1 MKRFIA
7 VLFVLQNLFSSLS
20 AQSEAGAIFL
30 LIAPGARAGGMGEAQ
45 VAVAND
51 AYASYWNP
59 AGLGFLKGSDAALMH
74 VNWLPNL
81 ADDLYYEF
89 LAFKQPIG
97 YGTVGGHLIYLN
109 LGEQQGMDEFG
120 NATETFKSMM
130 WAASAS
136 YGAKLT
142 STSSIG
148 LNLNI
153 TPSSSSNKI
162 LLLFSATIDT
172 EASGRQ
178 GDITIWREI
187 SSSNVAIN
195 GNGFMQIYNSAGR
208 NVSSGTFNY
217 YDSPSTTNQILY
229 RIALRSN
236 TGTQL
241 NVGANTGG
249 NVTLTAIEVDA

>member
-1 MKRFIA
+1 MPFTTLDLSKQSGTSLPSSIVTA
-7 VLFVLQNLFSSLS
+7 SGLSTGKVLQ
-20 AQSEAGAIFL
+20 
-30 LIAPGARAGGMGEAQ
+30 
-45 VAVAND
+45 VV
-51 AYASYWNP
+51 
-59 AGLGFLKGSDAALMH
+59 
-74 VNWLPNL
+74 
-81 ADDLYYEF
+81 
-89 LAFKQPIG
+89 
-97 YGTVGGHLIYLN
+97 
-109 LGEQQGMDEFG
+109 
-120 NATETFKSMM
+120 NATQTS
-130 WAASAS
+130 SHSTSSSS
-136 YGAKLT
+136 Y
-142 STSSIG
+142 SSIG

-187 SSSNVAIN
+187 SSSNVSIN

-249 NVTLTAIEVDA
+249 NVTLTAIEVAA

>member
-1 MKRFIA
+1 MALTRLGPNQLI
-7 VLFVLQNLFSSLS
+7 NLATNTTGTL
-20 AQSEAGAIFL
+20 G
-30 LIAPGARAGGMGEAQ
+30 
-45 VAVAND
+45 VANGGT
-51 AYASYWNP
+51 
-59 AGLGFLKGSDAALMH
+59 GLTSGTTDQFLKFTGTTTIASAADNAGKILQ
-74 VNWLPNL
+74 V
-81 ADDLYYEF
+81 
-89 LAFKQPIG
+89 
-97 YGTVGGHLIYLN
+97 V
-109 LGEQQGMDEFG
+109 
-120 NATETFKSMM
+120 NATQTS
-130 WAASAS
+130 SHSTSSSS
-136 YGAKLT
+136 Y
-142 STSSIG
+142 SSIG

>member
-1 MKRFIA
+1 MALTKINSNSYSTLDA
-7 VLFVLQNLFSSLS
+7 TKLTGNLPAISGASLTGITTGKVLQ
-20 AQSEAGAIFL
+20 
-30 LIAPGARAGGMGEAQ
+30 
-45 VAVAND
+45 VV
-51 AYASYWNP
+51 
-59 AGLGFLKGSDAALMH
+59 
-74 VNWLPNL
+74 
-81 ADDLYYEF
+81 
-89 LAFKQPIG
+89 
-97 YGTVGGHLIYLN
+97 
-109 LGEQQGMDEFG
+109 
-120 NATETFKSMM
+120 NATQTS
-130 WAASAS
+130 SHSTSSSS
-136 YGAKLT
+136 Y
-142 STSSIG
+142 SSIG

-187 SSSNVAIN
+187 SSSNVSIN

-249 NVTLTAIEVDA
+249 NVTLTAIEVAA